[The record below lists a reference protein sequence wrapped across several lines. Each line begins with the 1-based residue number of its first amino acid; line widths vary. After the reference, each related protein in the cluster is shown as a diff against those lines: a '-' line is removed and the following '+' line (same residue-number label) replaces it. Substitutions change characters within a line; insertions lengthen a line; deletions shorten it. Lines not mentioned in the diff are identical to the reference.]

1 MTKYKCKVFS
11 YEGVKVTSTEGYNV

>member
-1 MTKYKCKVFS
+1 MTKYKCKVLS